1 MTMEPREERID
12 GANHDEEA
20 EDDDDTRQHTHTH
33 TPKCVC
39 LFGAHTLY
47 RASTHMHT
55 RAVPIGQTN
64 TIRSE

>member
-33 TPKCVC
+33 TKMRLP
-39 LFGAHTLY
+39 LW
-47 RASTHMHT
+47 RTH
-55 RAVPIGQTN
+55 AL
-64 TIRSE
+64 